1 MDYAPS
7 MMAGDMS
14 SCYVRFL
21 CGPLSPRFECWKLNT
36 PTAAGVLPATLRL
49 CRNVILRPFGML
61 RITPP
66 KNLVFVTP

>member
-21 CGPLSPRFECWKLNT
+21 CGPLSPRFECWKLN
-36 PTAAGVLPATLRL
+36 PQPRL
-49 CRNVILRPFGML
+49 AFCRQL
-61 RITPP
+61 
-66 KNLVFVTP
+66 